1 MELSVVKYLDVRFR
15 QPDWMLHPM
24 QAFIR
29 YEDVVEYEELL
40 SWNLLP
46 RESVEYELFYVEAD
60 RERYVPAIEAVESV
74 VEYNLTPIDDESF
87 YVYVCQ
93 RTREEDQLFRQAF
106 AERHLLV
113 VPPIV
118 YDAEAAMNLTV
129 VGAGEDLQALVATIP
144 EEIDVEVQE
153 IGEYDRRHGT
163 IAGGL
168 TDRQFEA
175 IEAAADV
182 GYYDVPRTGSL
193 ADVATRLGCA
203 ESTASTLL
211 RRAESAVMC
220 RLVER

>member
-1 MELSVVKYLDVRFR
+1 MKYLDARFR

-24 QAFIR
+24 QEFIR
-29 YEDVVEYEELL
+29 SEDVVEYEELL
-40 SWNLLP
+40 AWNLLP
-46 RESVEYELFYVEAD
+46 EESVEYELFYVEAD
-60 RERYVPAIEAVESV
+60 RERYVPAVEAVESI

-93 RTREEDQLFRQAF
+93 QTREEDQLFRQAF
-106 AERHLLV
+106 ADLHLLV

-118 YDAEAAMNLTV
+118 YDSEAALNVTV
-129 VGAGEDLQALVATIP
+129 VGEGEDLQALIENVP
-144 EEIDVEVQE
+144 EAIDVLVEE

-175 IEAAADV
+175 VGAAADV
-182 GYYDVPRTGSL
+182 GYYEVPRLGSL
-193 ADVATRLGCA
+193 ADVAARLDCA

-211 RRAESAVMC
+211 RRAESAVMG
-220 RLVER
+220 RLAER